1 MKINCK
7 EDCGNAP
14 LKEMLRDFNVAFGK
28 GDVESIA
35 EKLTDDI
42 VWEMVGDKKYEGK
55 KAVTEEL
62 ERMKE
67 FKAAELTIEHII
79 THGRTAACNG
89 SLVMKRGGNK
99 YAFCD
104 IYDFD
109 KNGKN
114 AKIRKMISYGISL
127 G

>member
-1 MKINCK
+1 MR
-7 EDCGNAP
+7 
-14 LKEMLRDFNVAFGK
+14 M
-28 GDVESIA
+28 
-35 EKLTDDI
+35 
-42 VWEMVGDKKYEGK
+42 GDKKYEGK